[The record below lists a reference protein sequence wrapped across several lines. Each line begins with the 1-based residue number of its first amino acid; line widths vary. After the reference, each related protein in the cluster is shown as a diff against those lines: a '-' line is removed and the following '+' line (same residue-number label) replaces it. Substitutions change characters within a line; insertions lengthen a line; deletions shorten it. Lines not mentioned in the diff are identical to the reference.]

1 MVHNSTTLPLNSSWM
16 RRGAVLATLLV
27 GSFFA
32 SSAHA
37 QTWMVSTT
45 PYIKLGVLDK
55 YNALGGFA
63 AVFIV
68 TNEKNGQEYLL
79 TKQVAKGENGVDVFF
94 PTEPSDP
101 EYFKNMQ
108 GLAAQP
114 TPGRYHW
121 ECRVNGKKAVG
132 GFFMFPEVGNDITV
146 VGGSASR

>member
-1 MVHNSTTLPLNSSWM
+1 MVHYSTTLPLPAGLL
-16 RRGAVLATLLV
+16 RRGAVLLILLV
-27 GSFFA
+27 GSLFA

-55 YNALGGFA
+55 YNALGGYT

-79 TKQVAKGENGVDVFF
+79 TKQIAKGENGVDVFF

-101 EYFKNMQ
+101 EYFKNTQ

-132 GFFMFPEVGNDITV
+132 GFFNFPETGNDITV
-146 VGGSASR
+146 IGGSAQR

>member
-1 MVHNSTTLPLNSSWM
+1 MVHNSTTLPSSTALL
-16 RRGAVLATLLV
+16 RRSAVLLTLLV
-27 GSFFA
+27 GSLFA

-55 YNALGGFA
+55 YNALGSYS

-79 TKQVAKGENGVDVFF
+79 TKQVPKGENGVDVFF

-132 GFFMFPEVGNDITV
+132 GFFVFPETGNDVTV
-146 VGGSASR
+146 VGSAQR

>member
-1 MVHNSTTLPLNSSWM
+1 MVHNSTPSDLLATWV
-16 RRGAVLATLLV
+16 RRGITLLALVV
-27 GSFFA
+27 GSLFA

-55 YNALGGFA
+55 YNSLGGYT

-68 TNEKNGQEYLL
+68 TNEKTSQEFLL

-132 GFFMFPEVGNDITV
+132 GFFTFPETGNDITV
-146 VGGSASR
+146 IGSAAAR

>member
-1 MVHNSTTLPLNSSWM
+1 MIQCSTTLPQATNFL
-16 RRGAVLATLLV
+16 RRGAALLTLLV
-27 GSFFA
+27 GSLFA

-55 YNALGGFA
+55 YNALGSYT

-68 TNEKNGQEYLL
+68 TKEKNSQEYLL
-79 TKQVAKGENGVDVFF
+79 TKQIPKGENGVDVFF

-101 EYFKNMQ
+101 EYFKNLQ

-132 GFFMFPEVGNDITV
+132 GFFTFPETGNDITV
-146 VGGSASR
+146 LGSAQR